1 MAIPRNGSLPRT
13 FIRQTQ
19 PRIFQDRHANVR
31 IPAGRVRSRLGNQ
44 PCRPHPG
51 RAPDALMAIGDV
63 CGSRTTAQ
71 CSRYPHCH
79 RQAVDSRQST
89 QLHTATRDPRQEC
102 PADPP
107 PLWDGSP
114 ERALDDAPSY
124 EAIVRCIEH
133 GNLAQHA
140 ALRRRIRR
148 EPAVRAL
155 VRRVS
160 EDNLNHPYDA
170 FSYGF
175 WFQYAKHV

>member
-1 MAIPRNGSLPRT
+1 MRT
-13 FIRQTQ
+13 FDFPPGEYGQVSEIS
-19 PRIFQDRHANVR
+19 HAD
-31 IPAGRVRSRLGNQ
+31 RVR
-44 PCRPHPG
+44 
-51 RAPDALMAIGDV
+51 AALRMRSWQLETYAE
-63 CGSRTTAQ
+63 AA
-71 CSRYPHCH
+71 
-79 RQAVDSRQST
+79 RQLNAAGI
-89 QLHTATRDPRQEC
+89 LTATGKKWTAGNLRSYTQRHGIPRQEC

-114 ERALDDAPSY
+114 ERALEDTPSY

-148 EPAVRAL
+148 DPTVRAL

-160 EDNLNHPYDA
+160 GDNLNHPYDA

-175 WFQYAKHV
+175 WFQYAKHA

>member
-1 MAIPRNGSLPRT
+1 MPTAFGPRSGCARGNWRHTRKPPGNSMRQESSPPTGKKWTAGNLRSYTRRHGIPR
-13 FIRQTQ
+13 
-19 PRIFQDRHANVR
+19 H
-31 IPAGRVRSRLGNQ
+31 
-44 PCRPHPG
+44 
-51 RAPDALMAIGDV
+51 
-63 CGSRTTAQ
+63 
-71 CSRYPHCH
+71 
-79 RQAVDSRQST
+79 
-89 QLHTATRDPRQEC
+89 EC

-114 ERALDDAPSY
+114 ERALEDTPSY

-148 EPAVRAL
+148 DPTVRAL

-160 EDNLNHPYDA
+160 GDNLNHPYDA

-175 WFQYAKHV
+175 WLQYAKHA

>member
-1 MAIPRNGSLPRT
+1 MRT
-13 FIRQTQ
+13 FDFQPGGYGQVSEISHADRIRAAL
-19 PRIFQDRHANVR
+19 RM
-31 IPAGRVRSRLGNQ
+31 RSWQLETY
-44 PCRPHPG
+44 
-51 RAPDALMAIGDV
+51 AEAA
-63 CGSRTTAQ
+63 
-71 CSRYPHCH
+71 
-79 RQAVDSRQST
+79 RQLNAADI
-89 QLHTATRDPRQEC
+89 LTATGKKWTAGNLRSYTQRHGIPRQEC

-114 ERALDDAPSY
+114 ERALEDTPSY

-148 EPAVRAL
+148 DPTVRAL

-160 EDNLNHPYDA
+160 GDNLNHPYDA

-175 WFQYAKHV
+175 WLQYAKHA